1 MVVRSAT
8 TPADDQHFLG
18 ERESKGR
25 GFCENEE
32 GGGGIPH
39 CLFGKTFYI
48 FGLNFRVD

>member
-1 MVVRSAT
+1 MTNIFS
-8 TPADDQHFLG
+8 
-18 ERESKGR
+18 ERERVKGE
-25 GFCENEE
+25 GFARMKR

>member
-1 MVVRSAT
+1 MVRSAT

-32 GGGGIPH
+32 GGGGGVFLIV
-39 CLFGKTFYI
+39 CLVKHFTF
-48 FGLNFRVD
+48 LA